1 MRVCIHRGTKQ
12 IGGTCIEIEAQGK
25 RIVLDVGMPLDAGEH
40 DDPASLLPPVPGF
53 REPDPSLLG
62 VVISHPHQDHYGL
75 IQQIRS
81 DIPVL
86 IGAAA
91 ARILSAAA
99 DFIPAGIKLST
110 NTPLVDRSP
119 ITIGP
124 FTITPYLMDHSAYDA
139 YAMVIEA
146 GGKRLFYSGDLRGHG
161 RKSALFDALV
171 RDPPPHIDALL
182 LEGTT
187 IGRTNTDRGFA
198 TERDLE
204 QAFLAA
210 FQSTPGLA
218 MVWAS
223 GQNFDRL
230 VTVFRAGKRAGRRFI
245 VDLYTAAML
254 AATGNEHIPQS
265 DWPEVSVFVPRW
277 QRVKIKTSE
286 RFDLLRPHHAHRIY
300 PEQFAKSAS
309 SSVLLFRPA
318 MSRELE
324 QADCLTGARLV
335 YSMWEGYM
343 EEERM
348 RPTLAW
354 LKAKDIPVE
363 TIHTSGHASVADLK
377 RLAHAIH
384 AKALVPIH
392 SFHTGSYPE
401 LFENVSP
408 KQDGVWWEA

>member
-25 RIVLDVGMPLDAGEH
+25 RIVLDVGLPLDAG
-40 DDPASLLPPVPGF
+40 DRDNPAALLPQVPGF
-53 REPDPSLLG
+53 REPDTSLLG

-75 IQQIRS
+75 IQLIRS
-81 DIPVL
+81 EIPVL

-91 ARILSAAA
+91 ARILAAAA
-99 DFIPAGIKLST
+99 DFIPSSVKLS
-110 NTPLVDRSP
+110 NTIPLEDRSP
-119 ITIGP
+119 ITHGP

-146 GGKRLFYSGDLRGHG
+146 DGKRLFYSGDLRGHG
-161 RKSALFDALV
+161 RKSVLFDALA
-171 RDPPPHIDALL
+171 RNPPPRIDALL

-187 IGRTNTDRGFA
+187 IGRTNTDRGFV

-204 QAFLAA
+204 EAFLIA
-210 FQSTPGLA
+210 FRSTPGLA

-230 VTVFRAGKRAGRRFI
+230 VTVFRAAKRAGRRFI

-265 DWPEVSVFVPRW
+265 DWPEVSVFLPRW

-300 PEQFAKSAS
+300 PEQFAGAAP

-318 MSRELE
+318 MAREVE

-335 YSMWEGYM
+335 YSMWEGYLS
-343 EEERM
+343 EERVQ
-348 RPTLAW
+348 PTLAW
-354 LKAKDIPVE
+354 LKAKNIPVQ

-377 RLAHAIH
+377 RLAQAIH

-392 SFHTGSYPE
+392 SFHTSSYPE
-401 LFENVSP
+401 LFGNVAP
-408 KQDGVWWEA
+408 KQDGVWWDV